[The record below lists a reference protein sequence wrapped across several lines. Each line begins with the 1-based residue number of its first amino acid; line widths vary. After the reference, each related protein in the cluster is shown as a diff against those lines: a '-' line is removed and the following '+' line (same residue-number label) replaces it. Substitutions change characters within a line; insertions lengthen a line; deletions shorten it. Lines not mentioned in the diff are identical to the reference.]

1 MSSLRNKIR
10 QAKRVVIKVGSSS
23 LTWPET
29 GKLNLS
35 KMETLVREISSL
47 RNAGM
52 DIVLVSSGA
61 IMVGVQMLGLE
72 RKPHVVS
79 RKQACAS
86 LGQARL
92 MMLYQKF
99 FSEYAQNGAIMVG
112 VQMLGLERK
121 PHVVS
126 RKQACASLGQA
137 RLMMLYQ
144 KFFSEYAQNAAQI
157 LLTKYSM
164 VHDLDRRN
172 ARNTFEELLDLGVIP
187 IVNENDTIATDEI
200 EFGDNDTLSALVAS
214 LIQADLLILLSD
226 IVDLGVI
233 PIVNEND
240 TIATDEIEFGD
251 NDTLSALVAS
261 LIQADLLILLSDI
274 DGLYDDDPRLNPDA
288 NFIEEVEEITPELMQ
303 LAKGVSSKVGTGGMV
318 TKLQAARIAGASGC
332 DMIIANAKDFHIL
345 EQLMEGESVGTYFA
359 ASKNPDFSIAAFLEE
374 NV

>member
-1 MSSLRNKIR
+1 MSSLRNRVR

-47 RNAGM
+47 HNAGI
-52 DIVLVSSGA
+52 DVVLVSSGA

-99 FSEYAQNGAIMVG
+99 FSEY
-112 VQMLGLERK
+112 
-121 PHVVS
+121 S
-126 RKQACASLGQA
+126 
-137 RLMMLYQ
+137 
-144 KFFSEYAQNAAQI
+144 QNAAQI

-164 VHDLDRRN
+164 IHDQDRRN
-172 ARNTFEELLDLGVIP
+172 ARNTFEELLDLGAIP

-214 LIQADLLILLSD
+214 LIH
-226 IVDLGVI
+226 
-233 PIVNEND
+233 
-240 TIATDEIEFGD
+240 
-251 NDTLSALVAS
+251 
-261 LIQADLLILLSDI
+261 ADLLILLSDI
-274 DGLYDDDPRLNPDA
+274 DGLYDDDPRLNPNA
-288 NFIEEVEEITPELMQ
+288 SFIEEVTEITPELFE
-303 LAKGVSSKVGTGGMV
+303 LAKGVSTKVGTGGMI

-332 DMIIANAKDFHIL
+332 DMIIANAKDFHII
-345 EQLMEGESVGTYFA
+345 EQLIEGQPIGTYFTA
-359 ASKNPDFSIAAFLEE
+359 MKNPDFSIAAFLEE
-374 NV
+374 NS

>member
-99 FSEYAQNGAIMVG
+99 FSEYAQN
-112 VQMLGLERK
+112 
-121 PHVVS
+121 
-126 RKQACASLGQA
+126 
-137 RLMMLYQ
+137 
-144 KFFSEYAQNAAQI
+144 AAQI

-172 ARNTFEELLDLGVIP
+172 ARNTFEELL
-187 IVNENDTIATDEI
+187 
-200 EFGDNDTLSALVAS
+200 
-214 LIQADLLILLSD
+214 
-226 IVDLGVI
+226 DLGVI

-359 ASKNPDFSIAAFLEE
+359 ASKNPDFRLRPFWRKTYDSRSDGTGSEAGLPSARFFRYE
-374 NV
+374 